1 MLGLGQLKGP
11 MGPGFQRFDCSANC
25 QADFCAGD
33 FSTPGLSELR
43 LNQPLKF
50 VRLEKVTIIINRD
63 GKARVAKSNRTRQ
76 SRPRTLI

>member
-1 MLGLGQLKGP
+1 VLGLGQLKGP
-11 MGPGFQRFDCSANC
+11 IGPVFNVSIAVRIAKPISAPEI
-25 QADFCAGD
+25 FPP
-33 FSTPGLSELR
+33 PGLSELR